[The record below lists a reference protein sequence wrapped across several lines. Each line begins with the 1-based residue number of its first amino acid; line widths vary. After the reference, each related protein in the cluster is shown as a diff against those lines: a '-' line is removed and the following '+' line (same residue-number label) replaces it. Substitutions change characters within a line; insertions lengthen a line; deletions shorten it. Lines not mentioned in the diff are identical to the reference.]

1 MTVVNVVKIA
11 GRSPRARAREGRPPK
26 SGQNRQ
32 KPEKTD
38 PKPEK
43 TEPHMRIFQ
52 NRIKRTKH
60 INHENYPT
68 LSGGVSTKMTKMTK
82 MAKMTK
88 MTQHKLSFASKT
100 VKTEKTEKSTCLQ
113 PSSNIR
119 FYLEM
124 YPFFQNGHFVIFGIS
139 SWKSDSKKGFFSFL
153 AFLNKMIKNVHPEKK
168 GSQNFCVSRK
178 IGLFWRSQK
187 WTGF

>member
-1 MTVVNVVKIA
+1 MILTIPRRTSSMTVVNVVKIA

-82 MAKMTK
+82 MAKMTVFDPK
-88 MTQHKLSFASKT
+88 IMKFGGSCQKPRNRPKPCKNTKNRFSGPPKNPFLVTFWRVPGS
-100 VKTEKTEKSTCLQ
+100 VKS
-113 PSSNIR
+113 R
-119 FYLEM
+119 
-124 YPFFQNGHFVIFGIS
+124 V
-139 SWKSDSKKGFFSFL
+139 SKK
-153 AFLNKMIKNVHPEKK
+153 
-168 GSQNFCVSRK
+168 
-178 IGLFWRSQK
+178 
-187 WTGF
+187 